1 MNTLF
6 DTAEFSV
13 KPRLV
18 DGSYCTARTKKA
30 IDRLRTCIIGEVRRR
45 DCFWKQMRMKDE
57 EIKRLKAAL
66 SAKFS
71 TFEEYDRLAKL
82 F

>member
-6 DTAEFSV
+6 DTSEFAIQ
-13 KPRLV
+13 PRLV

-30 IDRLRTCIIGEVRRR
+30 IDRLRTCIVGEVRRR
-45 DCFWKQMRMKDE
+45 DCFWKQMRQKDE
-57 EIKRLKAAL
+57 EIIRLKAAL
-66 SAKFS
+66 NAKFA
-71 TFEEYDRLAKL
+71 TFEEYDRLANL